1 MASMIAMM
9 VMDLSVIAKMMR
21 EEILNNLCLLSGWK
35 QNQTLMKRRTLM
47 VIHYGYDNDK
57 DTFFNTQINAIAS
70 RDVNEGL
77 FYL

>member
-1 MASMIAMM
+1 
-9 VMDLSVIAKMMR
+9 
-21 EEILNNLCLLSGWK
+21 
-35 QNQTLMKRRTLM
+35 M

-77 FYL
+77 LYLSSGPGFHLGFAVEQNSLSVEWQHISTPMYHF

>member
-1 MASMIAMM
+1 
-9 VMDLSVIAKMMR
+9 
-21 EEILNNLCLLSGWK
+21 
-35 QNQTLMKRRTLM
+35 M